1 LGATPLNLSFFVETT
16 VMSDSPENDMDV
28 LLLWRKS
35 RKWTAAQLSFLPDS
49 VRNTKATNILLEFG
63 YAKSLDEQVLQQAIA
78 NDFCYRHQSKLRD
91 NKIQAFLLIT
101 KQPQE
106 EELSE
111 LGYKSTELPG
121 VYRSQHQLIKNI
133 VLLSINELSNEPHN
147 AFVKNFA
154 IRRQMKQN
162 VSDMLENSG
171 LDFTPLKM
179 GLREKHEFIA

>member
-1 LGATPLNLSFFVETT
+1 
-16 VMSDSPENDMDV
+16 
-28 LLLWRKS
+28 
-35 RKWTAAQLSFLPDS
+35 
-49 VRNTKATNILLEFG
+49 
-63 YAKSLDEQVLQQAIA
+63 
-78 NDFCYRHQSKLRD
+78 LRD